1 MKISKGDRGYIEAKK
16 KRSIL
21 LTLLMALLGIVVFL
35 VGFFLN
41 EMSNRNI
48 FTVAAIL
55 FVLPGAKFLVGFIVV
70 FPYRSVSRERY
81 EKIKNHTGEGMQL
94 YTDMVITSSDKV
106 MNLDF
111 AVVGNKQ
118 VICLVGKSGQDI
130 GCIRKYL
137 SDGVSNWGSGYKVK
151 VVESEKIFINEL
163 DAVNIVETDSEEEDN
178 VKSFLTSLI
187 V

>member
-1 MKISKGDRGYIEAKK
+1 MKINKCDRGYIEAKK

-70 FPYRSVSRERY
+70 FPYRSEAGKDMKRL
-81 EKIKNHTGEGMQL
+81 KI
-94 YTDMVITSSDKV
+94 I
-106 MNLDF
+106 
-111 AVVGNKQ
+111 Q
-118 VICLVGKSGQDI
+118 VKACS
-130 GCIRKYL
+130 
-137 SDGVSNWGSGYKVK
+137 
-151 VVESEKIFINEL
+151 FIPIWL
-163 DAVNIVETDSEEEDN
+163 
-178 VKSFLTSLI
+178 
-187 V
+187 